1 MQANVM
7 ETYGSGVMVAVVM
20 VSCFVIQGYSGV
32 VREGNAN
39 CQVPNGLENRPV
51 EVEGGGRWWSGGVAI
66 GPYIRPSEIS
76 APQYLTD

>member
-1 MQANVM
+1 M

-32 VREGNAN
+32 VREGEAN

-51 EVEGGGRWWSGGVAI
+51 EVEGGGGGGLVESRLDLVSDH
-66 GPYIRPSEIS
+66 PKFPRLS
-76 APQYLTD
+76 T